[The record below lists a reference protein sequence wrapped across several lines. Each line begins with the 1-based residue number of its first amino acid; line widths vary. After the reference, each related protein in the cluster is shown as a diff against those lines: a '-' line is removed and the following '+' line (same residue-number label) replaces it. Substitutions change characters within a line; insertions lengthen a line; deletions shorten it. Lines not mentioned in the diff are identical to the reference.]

1 MDLPYNTQPR
11 FTWWV
16 VEHALL
22 QTKFVLVDVGVQGGI
37 HPRWNALGNFLQVYG
52 FDPLTEAIEPLTR
65 STEPNHEYFSTAL
78 GDYDGERKLFVPS
91 VLPAASFFPRDAEQD
106 QARMT
111 IDAGNWAET
120 KTRRVPVRRLDT
132 LSQHWPHNIDF
143 LKLDC
148 EGFEPAVLAGAKNST
163 AQALA
168 IETEMGFSSIHWP
181 QTHFSA
187 VYDQLVPYG
196 FRLSN
201 LAFNRVSFSSYLQR
215 ATLLGRDQAAEASV
229 SIPGTFAVLFSRS
242 LMLSKQTPTSDQVLK
257 SAIIFELY
265 GMLDA
270 AYDVLEV
277 FKAVL
282 PPGILESADLLIPSN

>member
-1 MDLPYNTQPR
+1 
-11 FTWWV
+11 
-16 VEHALL
+16 
-22 QTKFVLVDVGVQGGI
+22 GI
-37 HPRWNALGNFLQVYG
+37 HPRWKALGNFLQVYG
-52 FDPLTEAIEPLTR
+52 FDALTEAIEPLTR

-78 GDYDGERKLFVPS
+78 GDYDGERELFVPS

-106 QARMT
+106 QARMA
-111 IDAGNWAET
+111 IDSGNWAAT
-120 KTRRVPVRRLDT
+120 KARCVPIRRLDA
-132 LSQHWPHNIDF
+132 LSQRWPHSIDF

-148 EGFEPAVLAGAKNST
+148 EGFEPAVLAGASNSI

-168 IETEMGFSSIHWP
+168 IETEIGFSSIHWP

-187 VYDQLVPYG
+187 VYDQLVPCG

-201 LAFNRVSFSSYLQR
+201 VAFNRVPFSSYFQR
-215 ATLLGRDQAAEASV
+215 AKQLGREKTAEASV
-229 SIPGTFAVLFSRS
+229 STPGTFAVLFSRS
-242 LMLSKQTPTSDQVLK
+242 LTLRRQTPTSDQVLK
-257 SAIIFELY
+257 GAIIFELY

-282 PPGILESADLLIPSN
+282 PPALRMHESADLLIPS